1 MLNDKQIS
9 TIIVMRGLGYTQQ
22 EIADALDISRKTV
35 ENWLTTL
42 KGKSL
47 TNGVYNVYSEYI
59 NPLDI
64 LLNRLREEIKEELK
78 AEVKN

>member
-1 MLNDKQIS
+1 MLTNKQIT

-22 EIADALDISRKTV
+22 EIADTLNIARKTV

-47 TNGVYNVYSEYI
+47 TDGIYKVYSEYV
-59 NPLDI
+59 NPVDV
-64 LLNRLREEIKEELK
+64 LLNNLREEIKEELK
-78 AEVKN
+78 NEVNN

>member
-1 MLNDKQIS
+1 MLNNKQIS

-47 TNGVYNVYSEYI
+47 TDGVYKVYYEHI
-59 NPLDI
+59 NI
-64 LLNRLREEIKEELK
+64 IEFITNQIKEEI
-78 AEVKN
+78 ENEEENNDRV